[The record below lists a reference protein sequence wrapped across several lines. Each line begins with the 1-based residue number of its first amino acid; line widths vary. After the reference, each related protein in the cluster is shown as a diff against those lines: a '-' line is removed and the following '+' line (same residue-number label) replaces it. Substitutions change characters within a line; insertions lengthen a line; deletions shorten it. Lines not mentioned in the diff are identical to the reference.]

1 MSASSTDPGR
11 FAQAAGAPASGAI
24 VTDAPELEAGVTTLP
39 GGAPAYVARPRSGAN
54 FPIILV
60 AQEIFGLHEHIRDIV
75 RRFAKLG
82 FVAIAPD
89 FLIRYGD
96 PRKAPDIEAIRAIVA
111 RVPDAETMAIFDQAL
126 ACAADSGGDPARA
139 AIAGFCWGGRI
150 AWLYA
155 VHNPR
160 LCACIPWY
168 GRLEGPH
175 TAEHPRWPIDVAAE
189 LKTPTLGLYGGA
201 DPSIPV
207 ELIESMRER
216 LKQAQAPAEIIVYDG
231 APHAF
236 FADYRES
243 YRAEA
248 AQDAWARALAFLRAK
263 GLMGMPPNAA
273 LAR

>member
-1 MSASSTDPGR
+1 MSSSSTDPGH
-11 FAQAAGAPASGAI
+11 FAQAAGAPSPSAI
-24 VTDAPELEAGVTTLP
+24 ATDVEGLEAGMTALP
-39 GGAPAYVARPRSGAN
+39 NGAPAYIAHPQTGAD
-54 FPIILV
+54 FPIMLV

-82 FVAIAPD
+82 FVAVAPD

-96 PRKAPDIEAIRAIVA
+96 PQRAPDIEAIRAIVA
-111 RVPDAETMAIFDQAL
+111 KAPDAETMATFDQAL
-126 ACAADSGGDPARA
+126 ACARSRGGDASRA
-139 AIAGFCWGGRI
+139 AITGFCWGGRI

-160 LCACIPWY
+160 LRACIPWY
-168 GRLEGPH
+168 GRLDGPH
-175 TAEHPRWPIDVAAE
+175 TPEQPHWPIDVAGQ

-216 LKQAQAPAEIIVYDG
+216 LREAEAPAEIIVYDG

-236 FADYRES
+236 FADYREN
-243 YRAEA
+243 YRPGVAE
-248 AQDAWARALAFLRAK
+248 DAWARALAFLRAK
-263 GLMGMPPNAA
+263 GVL
-273 LAR
+273 